1 MSTAER
7 LMTAEEFCALSEPI
21 EGGKMELVDGRVVMA
36 PPANTGHGRRASRID
51 RALATF
57 VESHGL
63 GTTTGEGGYFLA
75 RDPDVVRAPDAA
87 FVSSDRIPAGG
98 IPDEGYFRGAPTL
111 AVEVVSPEDRES
123 DIAQKIDEYL
133 SAGAE
138 RVWIV
143 RPRNRTVTVHRPG
156 GDSHTYSSDDVLTS
170 ADAGFSE
177 VGFSLP
183 LPEIFA

>member
-1 MSTAER
+1 
-7 LMTAEEFCALSEPI
+7 MTADEFSRLSDPV

-51 RALATF
+51 RALALF
-57 VESHGL
+57 AESRGL
-63 GTTTGEGGYFLA
+63 GTTTGEGGYLLA

-87 FVSSDRIPAGG
+87 FLASDRVPAGG
-98 IPDEGYFRGAPTL
+98 VPDDGYVRGAPTL

-123 DIAQKIDEYL
+123 DIAVKIEQYFAA
-133 SAGAE
+133 SAE

-156 GDSHTYSSDDVLTS
+156 GDSHTYTGEDVLS
-170 ADAGFSE
+170 SVDAGFSE
-177 VGFSLP
+177 PGFALA

>member
-7 LMTAEEFCALSEPI
+7 LMTADEFYDLGEPI
-21 EGGKMELVDGRVVMA
+21 EGGKMELVDGRSVTMSPV
-36 PPANTGHGRRASRID
+36 GVEHGEVSVNISAALRAFVRS
-51 RALATF
+51 RALGSVLT
-57 VESHGL
+57 E
-63 GTTTGEGGYFLA
+63 TGFRLR
-75 RDPDVVRAPDAA
+75 RDPDLVRAPDVSFVIATRMPPRGQA
-87 FVSSDRIPAGG
+87 RLRYFDGQPDLAIEVSS
-98 IPDEGYFRGAPTL
+98 PD
-111 AVEVVSPEDRES
+111 DRE
-123 DIAQKIDEYL
+123 DEIAEKTGEYL

-156 GDSHTYSSDDVLTS
+156 GDPHTYSADDVLTS

-177 VGFSLP
+177 DGFSLP